1 MTTTAIID
9 TDGVVRDMILA
20 HHADVDPQALGRPA
34 DWTAI
39 DGEGGA
45 IGDTWTGTQFV
56 RPPAPEPEPIVPES
70 VTRAQGK
77 AALVQAQLWPGVL
90 AYVAGIAD
98 PTQQALAEIALH
110 DTLEWRRD
118 SPFLAAAAAGLG
130 LSSEQLDA
138 LFIAAEGIV
147 L

>member
-1 MTTTAIID
+1 MRYAIVENGKVLNAAVFDEPPPPDSGWIYDPTD
-9 TDGVVRDMILA
+9 TVAPGHIWD
-20 HHADVDPQALGRPA
+20 
-34 DWTAI
+34 
-39 DGEGGA
+39 
-45 IGDTWTGTQFV
+45 GTQFV
-56 RPPAPEPEPIVPES
+56 RPVMPEPEPVVPES

-90 AYVAGIAD
+90 AYVAGITD

-110 DTLEWRRD
+110 DTVEWRRD

-130 LSSEQLDA
+130 LTPEQLDA
-138 LFIAAEGIV
+138 LFVAAGDIV

>member
-9 TDGVVRDMILA
+9 AAGVVQNLILA
-20 HHADVDPQALGRPA
+20 HHIDVDPQALGYPA
-34 DWTAI
+34 DWVAI
-39 DGEGGA
+39 GAGGGA
-45 IGDTWTGTQFV
+45 IGDTWDGEQFV
-56 RPPAPEPEPIVPES
+56 RPPQPEPEPVVPEA

-77 AALVQAQLWPGVL
+77 AALVQAGLWADVL
-90 AYVAGIAD
+90 AYVAGITD

-118 SPFLAAAAAGLG
+118 SPFLAACAVGLG
-130 LSSEQLDA
+130 LTPEQLDA
-138 LFIAAEGIV
+138 LFIAASEIV

>member
-1 MTTTAIID
+1 MTTAAILD
-9 TDGVVRDMILA
+9 AAGVVINIIV
-20 HHADVDPQALGRPA
+20 ADPA
-34 DWTAI
+34 EVPGSVP
-39 DGEGGA
+39 GEGGA
-45 IGDTWTGTQFV
+45 IGDTWDGSGFV
-56 RPPAPEPEPIVPES
+56 RPPQPEAEPVVPES

-77 AALVQAQLWPGVL
+77 AALVQAGLWAGVL

-130 LSSEQLDA
+130 LTSAQLDA
-138 LFIAAEGIV
+138 LFISAVEIV

>member
-9 TDGVVRDMILA
+9 AAGVVQNLILA
-20 HHADVDPQALGRPA
+20 RVVDVDPQALGYSEGHA
-34 DWTAI
+34 AI
-39 DGEGGA
+39 DGVTA
-45 IGDTWTGTQFV
+45 HIGDTWDGSAFV
-56 RPPAPEPEPIVPES
+56 RPVVPEPEPVVPES

-77 AALVQAQLWPGVL
+77 AALVQAGLWADVL

-110 DTLEWRRD
+110 DTQEWRRD
-118 SPFLAAAAAGLG
+118 SPFLAACAVGLG
-130 LSSEQLDA
+130 LTPEQLDA
-138 LFIAAEGIV
+138 LFIAAGEIV